1 MGMHDIKNEKEMK
14 KKVFYRFVIDQPVLV
29 LQSIIKTPLKD
40 WQEKIKNRQEIP
52 KVKARVQIDL

>member
-1 MGMHDIKNEKEMK
+1 MLWGLQKLEKSKEIFNNGDAWLTENEKEMK

-40 WQEKIKNRQEIP
+40 W
-52 KVKARVQIDL
+52 